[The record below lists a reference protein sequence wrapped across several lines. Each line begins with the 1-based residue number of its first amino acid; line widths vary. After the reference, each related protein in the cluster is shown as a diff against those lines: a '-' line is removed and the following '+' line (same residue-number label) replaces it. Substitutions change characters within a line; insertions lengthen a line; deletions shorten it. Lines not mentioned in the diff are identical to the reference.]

1 MWPSQSTKKK
11 YSHALRL
18 LGRDS
23 IFVMLMRCLRK
34 GARAL
39 CKAPASWAR
48 LIIKLVR
55 SLPVGGEHW
64 RPSTRKRVALLELS
78 CTSDSRIFRPY
89 FSAARDLARAAACG
103 SLAAS
108 WAARVVEEVS
118 CTSTCERCACNQA
131 RHWPS
136 GCG

>member
-11 YSHALRL
+11 YSQALRL

-23 IFVMLMRCLRK
+23 ILVMLMRCLRN
-34 GARAL
+34 GASAR
-39 CKAPASWAR
+39 CRAPASWAR
-48 LIIKLVR
+48 LIMRLVR
-55 SLPVGGEHW
+55 SLPVGGLHW
-64 RPSTRKRVALLELS
+64 RPRTRKRVALLELS

-89 FSAARDLARAAACG
+89 FSAARELARAAECG

-118 CTSTCERCACNQA
+118 
-131 RHWPS
+131 
-136 GCG
+136 